1 MTKKTLMDE
10 LEEIEE
16 SFKKKK
22 SLMEHQHEEIVIP
35 RKYKSK
41 YEAKYEVF
49 DYDNE

>member
-16 SFKKKK
+16 SFKKNKHPVQ
-22 SLMEHQHEEIVIP
+22 SPHEEIIIP

-41 YEAKYEVF
+41 YEAKYEIF
-49 DYDNE
+49 DIED